1 MQNQFLILH
10 IFLCLGENRK
20 RGEGMKRE
28 IVYIKL
34 ERDVKVKNHQV
45 TLRDIAGVSSND
57 ATLTA
62 KIKNIFLFR
71 IKEDKSKR
79 EIVSIV
85 KVVDAILKA
94 YPDLSVQSI
103 GEMECIVEYVGDK
116 KRNKLWDALK
126 VFFVCLIVFFG
137 AGFSIMTFNEDV
149 SVNDIFQKLY
159 NYVLGSAP
167 NQPGILEFT
176 YSLGLGLGIIVFYGH
191 IGGRRITKDPTPLE
205 VQMRVY
211 EKDVNDALVETAA
224 RKGELID
231 VD

>member
-1 MQNQFLILH
+1 
-10 IFLCLGENRK
+10 
-20 RGEGMKRE
+20 
-28 IVYIKL
+28 
-34 ERDVKVKNHQV
+34 
-45 TLRDIAGVSSND
+45 
-57 ATLTA
+57 
-62 KIKNIFLFR
+62 
-71 IKEDKSKR
+71 
-79 EIVSIV
+79 
-85 KVVDAILKA
+85 
-94 YPDLSVQSI
+94 
-103 GEMECIVEYVGDK
+103 
-116 KRNKLWDALK
+116 
-126 VFFVCLIVFFG
+126 
-137 AGFSIMTFNEDV
+137 MTFNEDV